1 MYIFNYKYYKW
12 FALIP
17 GWTLGGFI
25 GAIASFLLVR
35 ELMLNKENEVGLEL
49 ALLKI
54 ASLLIKS
61 DGSVDR
67 SEVNLV
73 QTFFRKT
80 YGVSKANKLFKDL
93 KSRSDIPS
101 NISSLTEIIK
111 VKLNP
116 SKHYSILQFLFAL
129 SAVDGI
135 ISESELEF
143 IYNFGYSLGYT
154 ADRLDSIKNQ
164 FIKSKQQTKSKQY
177 SQKIIDSLNVLGL
190 KPGVTLP
197 EIKTAYRSLAKEFHP
212 DKLSGMSQGIID
224 LAKEKFLLIQDS
236 YEYLNKN
243 YV

>member
-1 MYIFNYKYYKW
+1 
-12 FALIP
+12 
-17 GWTLGGFI
+17 
-25 GAIASFLLVR
+25 
-35 ELMLNKENEVGLEL
+35 MLNKENEVGLEL

-93 KSRSDIPS
+93 KSRSDIPTD
-101 NISSLTEIIK
+101 ISSLTEIIK
-111 VKLNP
+111 NKLNP
-116 SKHYSILQFLFAL
+116 SKHYSIIQFLFSL
-129 SAVDGI
+129 SAIDGV
-135 ISESELEF
+135 ISNAEIEF

-164 FIKSKQQTKSKQY
+164 FIKSKQQSKKY
-177 SQKIIDSLNVLGL
+177 SQKIIDFLSILGL
-190 KPGVTLP
+190 KPGATLP
-197 EIKTAYRSLAKEFHP
+197 EIKKSYRSLAKEFHP
-212 DKLSGMSQGIID
+212 DKLSGMSDGIIN
-224 LAKEKFLLIQDS
+224 LAKEKFQLIQDS
-236 YEYLNKN
+236 YEYLNKH

>member
-61 DGSVDR
+61 DGSIDR

-93 KSRSDIPS
+93 KSRSDMPS
-101 NISSLTEIIK
+101 DISSLTGIIK
-111 VKLNP
+111 KKLNP
-116 SKHYSILQFLFAL
+116 SKHYSIIQFLFSL
-129 SAVDGI
+129 SAIDGV
-135 ISESELEF
+135 ISNSEIEF
-143 IYNFGYSLGYT
+143 IYNY
-154 ADRLDSIKNQ
+154 LDLANN
-164 FIKSKQQTKSKQY
+164 
-177 SQKIIDSLNVLGL
+177 SLN
-190 KPGVTLP
+190 
-197 EIKTAYRSLAKEFHP
+197 E
-212 DKLSGMSQGIID
+212 
-224 LAKEKFLLIQDS
+224 
-236 YEYLNKN
+236 
-243 YV
+243 

>member
-1 MYIFNYKYYKW
+1 MYIFDYKYYKW

-93 KSRSDIPS
+93 KSRSDIPTD
-101 NISSLTEIIK
+101 ISSLTEIIK
-111 VKLNP
+111 NKLNP
-116 SKHYSILQFLFAL
+116 SKHYSIIQFLFSL
-129 SAVDGI
+129 SAIDGV
-135 ISESELEF
+135 ISNAEIEF
-143 IYNFGYSLGYT
+143 IYSFGYSLGYT
-154 ADRLDSIKNQ
+154 ADRLDLIKNQ
-164 FIKSKQQTKSKQY
+164 FIKSKQQSKSK
-177 SQKIIDSLNVLGL
+177 KV
-190 KPGVTLP
+190 
-197 EIKTAYRSLAKEFHP
+197 
-212 DKLSGMSQGIID
+212 
-224 LAKEKFLLIQDS
+224 
-236 YEYLNKN
+236 
-243 YV
+243 

>member
-1 MYIFNYKYYKW
+1 MYIFDYKYYKW

-93 KSRSDIPS
+93 KSRSDIPTD
-101 NISSLTEIIK
+101 ISSLTEIIK
-111 VKLNP
+111 NKLNP
-116 SKHYSILQFLFAL
+116 SKHYSIIQFLFSL
-129 SAVDGI
+129 SAIDGV
-135 ISESELEF
+135 ISNSEIEF

-164 FIKSKQQTKSKQY
+164 FIKSKQQSKKY
-177 SQKIIDSLNVLGL
+177 SQKIIDFLSILGL
-190 KPGVTLP
+190 KPGATLP
-197 EIKTAYRSLAKEFHP
+197 EIKKSYRSLAKEFHP
-212 DKLSGMSQGIID
+212 DKLSGMSDGIIN
-224 LAKEKFLLIQDS
+224 LAKEKFQLIQDS
-236 YEYLNKN
+236 YEYLNKH

>member
-17 GWTLGGFI
+17 GWTLGGI
-25 GAIASFLLVR
+25 VGAIASFLLVR

-61 DGSVDR
+61 DGKVDR
-67 SEVNLV
+67 REVNLV
-73 QTFFRKT
+73 QDFFKKT
-80 YGVSKANKLFKDL
+80 YGASKSNKLFKNF
-93 KSRSDIPS
+93 KSRSDIPTD
-101 NISSLTEIIK
+101 ILSLSEIIK
-111 VKLNP
+111 NKLNP
-116 SKHYSILQFLFAL
+116 SKHYSIIQFLFAL
-129 SAVDGI
+129 STVDGFTSD
-135 ISESELEF
+135 SEIEF

-164 FIKSKQQTKSKQY
+164 FIKSEQQSKSKEY
-177 SQKIIDSLNVLGL
+177 NQKIIDSLNILGL
-190 KPGVTLP
+190 KPGVTLV
-197 EIKTAYRSLAKEFHP
+197 EIKKSYRSLAKEFHP
-212 DKLSGMSQGIID
+212 DKLSGMSQGIVD

-236 YEYLNKN
+236 YEYLNEN

>member
-1 MYIFNYKYYKW
+1 MYIFDYKYYKW

-73 QTFFRKT
+73 QTFFKKT

-93 KSRSDIPS
+93 KSRSDMPS
-101 NISSLTEIIK
+101 DISSLTEIIK
-111 VKLNP
+111 KKLNP
-116 SKHYSILQFLFAL
+116 SKHYSIIQFLFSL
-129 SAVDGI
+129 SAIDGV
-135 ISESELEF
+135 ISNSEIEF

-164 FIKSKQQTKSKQY
+164 FIKSKQQSKSKKY
-177 SQKIIDSLNVLGL
+177 SQKIIDSLNILGL
-190 KPGVTLP
+190 KTGATLP
-197 EIKTAYRSLAKEFHP
+197 EIKKSYRSLAKEFHP
-212 DKLSGMSQGIID
+212 DKLSGMSDGIIN
-224 LAKEKFLLIQDS
+224 LAKEKFQLIQDS
-236 YEYLNKN
+236 YEYLNKH